1 MTTMLHRFLGGV
13 GEYIHQSPW
22 LAVVAVFLGGILT
35 ASSPCVLAMI
45 PLAIGFVGGQREQK
59 MGPLRAFLYSL
70 MFVAGLGI
78 TFTALGAT
86 AALAGKLY
94 GDISGIWN
102 WLVAAVCVLMGLHLM
117 GIVSLRFPSPVRAQ
131 PKTRGVIGAFVLG
144 LLFGTISTPCA
155 TPILVVLL
163 AYLAGSGASVAYG
176 AALFMTFAL
185 GHSVLILL
193 AGTSMGIAKKLI
205 ESKGFERATES
216 IRRASGAM
224 VVLVGVYFVYT
235 GLR

>member
-1 MTTMLHRFLGGV
+1 MLSDLIQNAST
-13 GEYIHQSPW
+13 YIATRPS
-22 LAVVAVFLGGILT
+22 LAFAAVFVGGMLT

-45 PLAIGFVGGQREQK
+45 PLAIGFVGGQRERK
-59 MGPLRAFLYSL
+59 VGPLRAFFYSL
-70 MFVAGLGI
+70 VFVVGLGV
-78 TFTALGAT
+78 TFTILGAT
-86 AALAGKLY
+86 AALAGKIY

-102 WLVAAVCVLMGLHLM
+102 WIVAAVCLVMGLHLM
-117 GIVSLRFPSPVRAQ
+117 GIVNLTFPSPVRVQ
-131 PKTRGVIGAFVLG
+131 PKTRGALGAFVLG

-176 AALFMTFAL
+176 AALLMTYAL
-185 GHSVLILL
+185 GHSVLVLL
-193 AGTSMGIAKKLI
+193 AGTSMGIAKKLV
-205 ESKGFERATES
+205 ESKGFERATDG

-224 VVLVGVYFVYT
+224 VVLVGIYFVYT